1 MKSEAGA
8 TRSKAANL
16 LESTL
21 LVKPKVLLESVKEL
35 L

>member
-1 MKSEAGA
+1 MKGETGV
-8 TRSKAANL
+8 TRSKAGL